1 MCVWE
6 RMTFFRGRKGCE
18 NSIQAELCCSFIT
31 KFNSIWE
38 TVYWVLNFFEGGRG
52 RTFKKQDF
60 SLPCSDGYP
69 FDEFL
74 ISKKQ
79 LETCLFACRSS
90 SLPNFARRNTGNSR
104 NSTISHKDV
113 STLNDSVQ
121 DTALRMHWFK
131 KNFDK

>member
-1 MCVWE
+1 ML
-6 RMTFFRGRKGCE
+6 FFHYKIQQYMR
-18 NSIQAELCCSFIT
+18 NSILSAECF
-31 KFNSIWE
+31 WR
-38 TVYWVLNFFEGGRG
+38 WGG
-52 RTFKKQDF
+52 TFKKQDF

-104 NSTISHKDV
+104 NSTISHKEV

-121 DTALRMHWFK
+121 DTALRMH
-131 KNFDK
+131 